1 MARKSFKKI
10 DFTDAEVR
18 WMKGSLM
25 DEANYLMMKA
35 EKMIHYYNL
44 IANKRDLD
52 GRFENVEIA
61 NACLEG
67 IREDGEWDESE
78 KELFEK
84 LVPKEFREKRYLT
97 FDFQNEKIQ

>member
-1 MARKSFKKI
+1 MGKKSFKKI
-10 DFTDAEVR
+10 DFTDDEVE
-18 WMKGSLM
+18 WMKRSLM
-25 DEANYLMMKA
+25 DEANWLMMKV

-67 IREDGEWDESE
+67 IRENGEWDESE

-84 LVPKEFREKRYLT
+84 LVPKELRKYRYLT
-97 FDFQNEKIQ
+97 FDFQNKNCE

>member
-10 DFTDAEVR
+10 DFTDDEVR
-18 WMKGSLM
+18 WMNGSLM
-25 DEANYLMMKA
+25 NEANYLMMQA

-67 IREDGEWDESE
+67 ISEDGEWNESE

-84 LVPKEFREKRYLT
+84 LVPKEFRDKRFLT
-97 FDFQNEKIQ
+97 FNFQK

>member
-1 MARKSFKKI
+1 MAKKSFKKI
-10 DFTDAEVR
+10 DFTDDEIR

-25 DEANYLMMKA
+25 DEANYLMMEA
-35 EKMIHYYNL
+35 EEMIHYYNL

-52 GRFENVEIA
+52 GRFENVKIA

-67 IREDGEWDESE
+67 ISEDGEWDESE

-84 LVPKEFREKRYLT
+84 LVPKEFRDKRYLT
-97 FDFQNEKIQ
+97 FDFQNKNGE

>member
-1 MARKSFKKI
+1 MAKKSFKKI
-10 DFTDAEVR
+10 DFTDDEVR

-25 DEANYLMMKA
+25 DEANYHMREA
-35 EKMIHYYNL
+35 EDMIHYYNL

-84 LVPKEFREKRYLT
+84 LVPKEFRDKGYLT
-97 FDFQNEKIQ
+97 FNFQK

>member
-1 MARKSFKKI
+1 MAKKSFKKI
-10 DFTDAEVR
+10 DFTDDEVR
-18 WMKGSLM
+18 WIKGSLM
-25 DEANYLMMKA
+25 NEVDWLMVKV

-44 IANKRDLD
+44 IAKKRDLD

-67 IREDGEWDESE
+67 ISEDGEWDESE

-84 LVPKEFREKRYLT
+84 LVPKEFRDKRYLT
-97 FDFQNEKIQ
+97 FEFQK